1 MKNILYIL
9 IAFLSISAA
18 TAQTDRSKAPKPAKA
33 KKIQLGESQTFKL
46 SNGLTVILVENHE
59 LPTISFSI
67 QIALEPVLEG
77 KVAGT
82 ASMAGQ
88 LLRTGTTTRSKSM
101 IDKEIDFIG
110 ASLNTSQSGIYGSGL
125 KKHQDKIL
133 ELMADILYNP
143 TFPAEEFDKLKK
155 QTLSGLAMS
164 ASDPNSIAGVVAEV
178 LRFGKT
184 HPYGEPVTEE
194 TVNAITLEG
203 VRQYYSSWFKPD
215 VGYFI
220 MVGDLT
226 LAEGKAL
233 AEKYFS
239 SWKPGKVEFGNYADP
254 SPLPGNLVAFVDKP
268 GAVQSVVIITNTV
281 KLKPGEPDI
290 LPASLM
296 NSILGGGVFSGRL
309 MMNLREDKAYTYGA
323 SSSLR
328 SDKYI
333 GRFSAGA
340 QVGTAVTDSAVN
352 EFLHE
357 MKRLQNELVTAED
370 LRMNKDVMAGEFARA
385 LESPSTLATFAL
397 NTIRY
402 DLPKDYY
409 ATYLERLEKI
419 TIEDIQAMA
428 KKYLR
433 PDNCIILVVGNK
445 AMAADKLARFAGNGT
460 VTYFDRYGNPLETT
474 ALALPEGIT
483 AQTVINKYLEA
494 IGGKRNL
501 KGVQYFT
508 MKATGK
514 IEAMGRTMEIG
525 ISQWQ
530 AEGDKMCQEMR
541 MGEMLLSKQTF
552 DGTAGWIEG
561 MGGSQEIP
569 DAEIAKTREGA
580 IIFPEI
586 LYGNSGYEVKIN
598 GIEPVEGNSCYR
610 VEVKT
615 PAGTVQT
622 EYYEIA
628 SGLKIRVSSVVEMQG
643 QTAET
648 VTDLSDY
655 RKVDGISFP
664 FAMKQSVAGQIID
677 TRVDSIDIKT
687 PVDPARFKK

>member
-33 KKIQLGESQTFKL
+33 KKIQLGDSQTFKL
-46 SNGLTVILVENHE
+46 SNGLTAILVENHE
-59 LPTISFSI
+59 LPTVSFSL

-82 ASMAGQ
+82 ASLAGQ

-110 ASLNTSQSGIYGSGL
+110 ASLNTSQSGIFGSGL

-143 TFPAEEFDKLKK
+143 TFPSEEFEKLKK
-155 QTLSGLAMS
+155 QTLSGLTMS
-164 ASDPNSIAGVVAEV
+164 ASDPNSISGIVADV
-178 LRFGKT
+178 LRYGRN

-203 VRQYYSSWFKPD
+203 VRQYFNAWFKPD

-226 LAEGKAL
+226 LSEGKAL

-239 SWKPGKVEFGNYADP
+239 TWKPGKVEFGKYADP
-254 SPLPGNLVAFVDKP
+254 TPLPGNLVAFVDKP
-268 GAVQSVVIITNTV
+268 GAVQSVVTITNTV

-296 NSILGGGVFSGRL
+296 NNILGGGVFSGRL

-323 SSSLR
+323 NSSLK
-328 SDKYI
+328 SDRYI
-333 GRFSAGA
+333 GSFTAGA

-352 EFLHE
+352 EFLFE
-357 MKRLQNELVTAED
+357 MRRLQNELISVED

-385 LESPSTLATFAL
+385 LESPSTLAAFAL

-402 DLPKDYY
+402 NLPKDYY

-419 TIEDIQAMA
+419 SIEDVQAMA
-428 KKYLR
+428 KKYLK

-445 AMAADKLARFAGNGT
+445 AAAADKLARFAGNGT

-474 ALALPEGIT
+474 PLALPEGIS
-483 AQTVINKYLEA
+483 AQTVINKYLDA
-494 IGGKRNL
+494 IGGKSNL
-501 KGVQYFT
+501 KMVQHFT

-514 IEAMGRTMEIG
+514 VEAMGRTVELSIR
-525 ISQWQ
+525 QWQ
-530 AEGDKMCQEMR
+530 ADGDKTCQEMR
-541 MGEMLLSKQTF
+541 MGDMLLNKQTF
-552 DGTAGWIEG
+552 DGTAGWLEG
-561 MGGSQEIP
+561 MGGSKEIP
-569 DAEIAKTREGA
+569 ADEIPKTRESA
-580 IIFPEI
+580 VIFPEL
-586 LYGNSGYEVKIN
+586 LYFTSGYEVKLAGN
-598 GIEPVEGNSCYR
+598 DAVEGKSCYR
-610 VEVKT
+610 LEVKT

-622 EYYEIA
+622 EYYEIT
-628 SGLKIRVSSVVEMQG
+628 SGLKIRVTTVVEMQG

-664 FAMKQSVAGQIID
+664 FAIKQSVAGQTID

-687 PVDPARFKK
+687 PVDSAVFKK